1 MTRSPQQNMEKT
13 LHFVEELK
21 RQWVATFDALI
32 DPVMII
38 GPDYLVHRANLAAA
52 KMAAANVS
60 DVDVRKIVGMKCHKV
75 LAGRSQ
81 PCPGCKLSE
90 TLDEGAP
97 HQFRLSNV
105 VPEREFEVTSQPF
118 PESDQRRFAVHI
130 YRDRTEAAALQSRL
144 IQSEKLASI
153 GLLAGGIAHE
163 INNPLGGIMI
173 FSQMLLREM
182 PKDSPYYSDVVEIE
196 AASQRCKEIV
206 QGLLDFA
213 RIQPA
218 ENKNMQLASID
229 ATEAIKSALRF
240 AQMNLKEKLKQSIRI
255 KERFDA
261 KSTVVRGDKNQIIQV
276 VLNLLQNAIQAMPRG
291 GDVTLRVKNDKA
303 RENLVIEISDSGMG
317 IKPEHLKKIF
327 DPFFTTKQPGQGT
340 GLGLSICYGL
350 IKAMGGKISA
360 SSTSG
365 EGTTFTVTLPLDGS
379 TASS

>member
-1 MTRSPQQNMEKT
+1 MEKT

-38 GPDYLVHRANLAAA
+38 GPNHQIHRANLAAA
-52 KMAAANVS
+52 KMAAGKLS
-60 DVDVRKIVGMKCHKV
+60 GVDVRKIVGMKCHEV
-75 LAGRSQ
+75 LAGRSD
-81 PCPGCKLSE
+81 PCPGCKLTE
-90 TLDEGAP
+90 TLREGSP

-105 VPEREFEVTSQPF
+105 IAEREFEVTSQPF
-118 PESDQRRFAVHI
+118 PENDERRLAVHI
-130 YRDRTEAAALQSRL
+130 YRDRTEAAVLQARL
-144 IQSEKLASI
+144 VQSEKLASI

-213 RIQPA
+213 RIRPDQDG
-218 ENKNMQLASID
+218 QRQFLTVD
-229 ATEAIKSALRF
+229 ATEAIQSATRF
-240 AQMNLKEKLKQSIRI
+240 AQMNLKEKVKHNIRI
-255 KERFDA
+255 KENFDA
-261 KSTVVRGDKNQIIQV
+261 KSTAVRGDKNQIIQV
-276 VLNLLQNAIQAMPRG
+276 VLNLLQNAIQAMPQG
-291 GDVTLRVKNDKA
+291 GDISLRVKNDKSMK
-303 RENLVIEISDSGMG
+303 NLVIEISDSGTG

-340 GLGLSICYGL
+340 GLGLSVCYGL
-350 IKAMGGKISA
+350 VTGMGGKIAA
-360 SSTSG
+360 SSKVG
-365 EGTTFTVTLPLDGS
+365 EGTTFSITFPLE
-379 TASS
+379 TSSPSS